1 MKTTFHN
8 PSIADLKK
16 LLFFF
21 RSFLRKNISTK
32 WRSRHRPIVDYFSW
46 KKPPTFCRMNM
57 IFFSGKQKKYRPGI
71 KRQIEILIFLFVLN
85 TQKKTFHTKTHFG
98 SKNTAS
104 TRSGWCK
111 HFLSQNGFLCE
122 IFFFCMFKTKR
133 KMEISIWRFVP
144 HLYLFFFYRK
154 KLHSWGRR
162 SGAYFMKNSQQ
173 MDNVPIFISSIYFF
187 WGMIKTKCFF
197 LDPQ

>member
-1 MKTTFHN
+1 MKITIHN
-8 PSIADLKK
+8 PSIADLTKT
-16 LLFFF
+16 LFFF
-21 RSFLRKNISTK
+21 DHFSRKIYRQNDDRNIVQLLTIFHEKSPRPSAAWIWFFLVENKTNIGEEQNARWKFSF
-32 WRSRHRPIVDYFSW
+32 F
-46 KKPPTFCRMNM
+46 
-57 IFFSGKQKKYRPGI
+57 
-71 KRQIEILIFLFVLN
+71 FLFWIH
-85 TQKKTFHTKTHFG
+85 KKTFHTKTHFG

-144 HLYLFFFYRK
+144 HLYLFCFLPK
-154 KLHSWGRR
+154 QITNLHSWGRR

-173 MDNVPIFISSIYFF
+173 MDDVPIFIPSIYFSEE
-187 WGMIKTKCFF
+187 W
-197 LDPQ
+197 